1 MDEIDAI
8 EASYEDAHAL
18 AALKIQQ
25 RARGIR
31 DRRGYIY
38 NLYIIYM
45 HVYIIIYTIYMQ
57 VYIICMYVC
66 MYVCMHIH
74 IGTYYM

>member
-25 RARGIR
+25 RARGMR
-31 DRRGYIY
+31 DRRRYIY
-38 NLYIIYM
+38 NKYM
-45 HVYIIIYTIYMQ
+45 
-57 VYIICMYVC
+57 ICMYVC
-66 MYVCMHIH
+66 MYV
-74 IGTYYM
+74 